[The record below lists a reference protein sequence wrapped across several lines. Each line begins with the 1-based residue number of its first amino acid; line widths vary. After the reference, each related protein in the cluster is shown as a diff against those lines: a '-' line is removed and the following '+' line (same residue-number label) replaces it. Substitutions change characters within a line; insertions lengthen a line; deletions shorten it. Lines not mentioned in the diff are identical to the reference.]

1 MQFKNLPAKKLKGLM
16 ALFFGSGI
24 LGILIGLTGLGIA
37 QPIFM
42 LTLMGVTNLILG
54 ALVGWIFLTREPRES
69 RKKRKK

>member
-1 MQFKNLPAKKLKGLM
+1 M

-24 LGILIGLTGLGIA
+24 LGILIGHGLGIA

-42 LTLMGVTNLILG
+42 LTVMGVINLILG

>member
-24 LGILIGLTGLGIA
+24 LGIIIGHGLGQW
-37 QPIFM
+37 QPSFM
-42 LTLMGVTNLILG
+42 YTLMGVTNLILG

>member
-1 MQFKNLPAKKLKGLM
+1 M
-16 ALFFGSGI
+16 ALFFGTGI
-24 LGILIGLTGLGIA
+24 LGILVGLT

-42 LTLMGVTNLILG
+42 LTTMGVINLILG

>member
-1 MQFKNLPAKKLKGLM
+1 MKFKYLPAKKLKVLM

-24 LGILIGLTGLGIA
+24 LGILTGHGLGIA
-37 QPIFM
+37 QPTFM
-42 LTLMGVTNLILG
+42 FTLMGVTNLILG

>member
-1 MQFKNLPAKKLKGLM
+1 M

-24 LGILIGLTGLGIA
+24 LGILIGTGLGIA

-42 LTLMGVTNLILG
+42 LTVMGVINLILG

>member
-24 LGILIGLTGLGIA
+24 LGILIGHGLGIA

-42 LTLMGVTNLILG
+42 LTTMGVINLVLG

>member
-1 MQFKNLPAKKLKGLM
+1 MQFKNLPAKKLKVLM

-24 LGILIGLTGLGIA
+24 LGILIGTGLGIA

-42 LTLMGVTNLILG
+42 LTVMGVINLILG
-54 ALVGWIFLTREPRES
+54 ALVGWIFLTRKPRES

>member
-1 MQFKNLPAKKLKGLM
+1 MKFKYLPAKKLKVLM

-24 LGILIGLTGLGIA
+24 LGILIGTGLGIA

-42 LTLMGVTNLILG
+42 LTVMGVINLILG

>member
-24 LGILIGLTGLGIA
+24 LGILTGHGLGIA

-42 LTLMGVTNLILG
+42 LTTMGVINLILG

>member
-24 LGILIGLTGLGIA
+24 FGILIGHGLGMY
-37 QPIFM
+37 QPTFM
-42 LTLMGVTNLILG
+42 FTLMGVTNLILG